1 MLNEWM
7 ATKVRKSIGKV
18 EMSSLRKEM
27 KVEFKIFHWSGPNDN
42 RFVGFIKKGII
53 EIKQEDGF

>member
-1 MLNEWM
+1 M
-7 ATKVRKSIGKV
+7 KVRKSIGKV

-27 KVEFKIFHWSGPNDN
+27 KVEFEIFHWSGPDDN